1 MLLTIGCFFKQKT
14 AYEMRISD
22 WRSDVCSSDLP
33 VACRQPFLGGVPGKG
48 RIGIAVIG
56 VAGEGH
62 DPCTLNGVRE
72 HHHRTAGKIH
82 LIESHCSLLFL
93 LLTDATVADRP
104 LERGWEMTTR
114 TSRR

>member
-1 MLLTIGCFFKQKT
+1 
-14 AYEMRISD
+14 MRISD
-22 WRSDVCSSDLP
+22 WSSDVCSSDLIIERGAGVRLLP

-56 VAGEGH
+56 VAGEGD
-62 DPCTLNGVRE
+62 DPCTLNGVPE

-93 LLTDATVADRP
+93 LLTGSTVADRP
-104 LERGWEMTTR
+104 LERGWELTTR
-114 TSRR
+114 PSRR